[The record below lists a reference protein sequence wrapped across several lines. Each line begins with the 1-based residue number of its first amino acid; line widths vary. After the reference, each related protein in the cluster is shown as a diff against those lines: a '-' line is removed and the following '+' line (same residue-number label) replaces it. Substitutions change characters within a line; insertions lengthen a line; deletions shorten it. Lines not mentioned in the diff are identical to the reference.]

1 MESVSNEPAPRNAVQ
16 DGLGAA
22 LAIAVGM
29 LGGRGIAP
37 TPEVAAAFGLP
48 VSHEAVCRWRREGL
62 LPFRETRIG
71 DRYYV
76 SAADLAVALLP
87 ARVTAVAGVDDVDDS
102 TPPRRGPGRP
112 RKRPVMLEGG
122 RRDG

>member
-87 ARVTAVAGVDDVDDS
+87 PHGETADVDDVDDPAS
-102 TPPRRGPGRP
+102 RRGPGRP
-112 RKRPVMLEGG
+112 RKLEGEG
-122 RRDG
+122 RHHG